1 MYAAAKEGLMWK
13 NLTQRAGPL
22 LCMSIGFLLLLY
34 PWISNGWRESQAAG
48 VIAGYAADRET
59 MDMAA
64 VRQQAL
70 RYNAALAQAK
80 VMLSDPFRTE
90 NGGTLQSAEYDTVKQ
105 MIAGKSLGY
114 IEIPAIRLRLPV
126 YMGTETAVLEK
137 GVGQLEG
144 TSLPVG
150 GESTHAVLNGH
161 TGLHTA
167 RLFTDLEMVTTGDRF
182 YLDILGSRM
191 AYRVD
196 AIQTVLPEET
206 DILQI
211 QKGQD
216 RVTLVTCTPYGV
228 NDHRL
233 LVQGVRIQEE
243 TEGSA
248 MEKQGKQVPSR
259 WMRTYARAVCGGLWA
274 MAVCRLYMW
283 IRRRKR

>member
-1 MYAAAKEGLMWK
+1 MYDAAKEGLMWK
-13 NLTQRAGPL
+13 NLIQRAGPL
-22 LCMSIGFLLLLY
+22 LCMGIGFLLLLY

-48 VIAGYAADRET
+48 VIAGYAADRQT

-90 NGGTLQSAEYDTVKQ
+90 NGGTRQSAEYDTVKQ
-105 MIAGKSLGY
+105 MLAGKSLGY

-126 YMGTETAVLEK
+126 YMGTEEAVLEK

-150 GESTHAVLNGH
+150 GESTHAVLTGH

-243 TEGSA
+243 TEDSA

-259 WMRTYARAVCGGLWA
+259 WMRTYAWAVCGGLWA
-274 MAVCRLYMW
+274 MAVCWLYMW